1 MQTIYILKGTKNKI
15 VNNSLIP
22 YVVAELLINDID
34 TINNLKFHS
43 YKFITTFRKINN
55 VKTKIKVFYTLY
67 ENLLKIKNKI
77 LA

>member
-15 VNNSLIP
+15 IKNSFSP
-22 YVVAELLINDID
+22 YVVAELLINDINL
-34 TINNLKFHS
+34 INTLKATS
-43 YKFITTFRKINN
+43 YKHITTFRKING

-67 ENLLKIKNKI
+67 QNLLKIKNKI